1 MSVMKTVSPP
11 GHYLAAGQQRLLG
24 GWRDVMDDI
33 RMLCRSL
40 AGLPDSCQCG
50 NGEGHLNG
58 TCPCCH
64 TVTRERVP
72 SCGDCEAQLARLR
85 PAIDLLGV
93 DTFRFFPFVKTLL
106 ERDTTPELRARAG
119 DVETH
124 IAELIRTFGAL
135 VVAADQFR
143 SDCRA
148 SHLTTLK
155 ALATSLLAES
165 DALNR
170 AI

>member
-1 MSVMKTVSPP
+1 MKTELFHTDHLS
-11 GHYLAAGQQRLLG
+11 ADQRRLLG

-33 RMLCRSL
+33 KMLCRNL
-40 AGLPDSCQCG
+40 AALPDGCHCG
-50 NGEGHLNG
+50 NGEGHLKG

-64 TVTRERVP
+64 TVALERVP
-72 SCGDCEAQLARLR
+72 SCGDCDAQLAGLR
-85 PAIDLLGV
+85 PAIDVLGV
-93 DTFRFFPFVKTLL
+93 DTFRFFPFVKELL
-106 ERDTTPELRARAG
+106 ERDTTPELVARAG
-119 DVETH
+119 VVETH
-124 IAELIRTFGAL
+124 IADLIRTFGAL
-135 VVAADQFR
+135 VAAAGEFR

-155 ALATSLLAES
+155 ALATSLLGES

>member
-1 MSVMKTVSPP
+1 MKSVVVTS
-11 GHYLAAGQQRLLG
+11 HYLSSDQRRLLG

-33 RMLCRSL
+33 KMLCRNL
-40 AGLPDSCQCG
+40 AALPDGCQCG
-50 NGEGHLNG
+50 NGEGHLKG

-64 TVTRERVP
+64 TVALDRVP
-72 SCGDCEAQLARLR
+72 SCGDCDAELAGLR

-93 DTFRFFPFVKTLL
+93 DTFRFFPFVKELL

-119 DVETH
+119 AVETH

-155 ALATSLLAES
+155 TLATSLLGET
-165 DALNR
+165 DGLNR

>member
-1 MSVMKTVSPP
+1 MKSAVFPS
-11 GHYLAAGQQRLLG
+11 HYLSADQQRLLG

-33 RMLCRSL
+33 KLLCRNL
-40 AGLPDSCQCG
+40 PALPDTCQCG
-50 NGEGHLNG
+50 NGEGHLKG

-64 TVTRERVP
+64 AAAIERVP
-72 SCGDCEAQLARLR
+72 SCHDCDAQLARLR
-85 PAIDLLGV
+85 PSIDVLGV
-93 DTFRFFPFVKTLL
+93 DTFRFFPFVKELL

-119 DVETH
+119 AVETH

-155 ALATSLLAES
+155 TLATSLLGES

>member
-1 MSVMKTVSPP
+1 MKSAVFPS
-11 GHYLAAGQQRLLG
+11 HYLSADQQRLLG
-24 GWRDVMDDI
+24 GWRDVMDD
-33 RMLCRSL
+33 MKLLCRNL
-40 AGLPDSCQCG
+40 AALPDTCQCG
-50 NGEGHLNG
+50 NGEGHLKG

-64 TVTRERVP
+64 AAAIERVP
-72 SCGDCEAQLARLR
+72 SCHDCDALLARLR
-85 PAIDLLGV
+85 PSIDVLGV
-93 DTFRFFPFVKTLL
+93 DTFRFFPFVKELL

-119 DVETH
+119 AVETH

-155 ALATSLLAES
+155 TLATSLLGES